1 MVYWNLTDL
10 GPAGVG
16 AGVGVGVGAGFGVGA
31 GCAQAGIRNA
41 NNRTK
46 LITIIVQFLFFT
58 IPPFSPHP
66 MRRHDLIKCLFSY
79 KLTDQCLLSWKILW
93 EIMLGY

>member
-41 NNRTK
+41 TNRTR
-46 LITIIVQFLFFT
+46 LITIIVQFSFLHYSSF
-58 IPPFSPHP
+58 
-66 MRRHDLIKCLFSY
+66 
-79 KLTDQCLLSWKILW
+79 
-93 EIMLGY
+93 